1 MVQFVQKEVTILKKI
16 IKYVL
21 IGFVGLLVLGAI
33 FGGSS
38 KDKGAENKATAK
50 PEAQKAPEV
59 QKVEIL
65 AFVKEFDDNQLSAED
80 KYKGKYV
87 EFTGYIKNISED
99 ITGSPFLSINPKS
112 DQYYFGT
119 YIQCF
124 FKDKSELTALKN
136 GQRATVQGKV
146 DSQTLG
152 NIMVKDCKVVTQ

>member
-1 MVQFVQKEVTILKKI
+1 MKKLF
-16 IKYVL
+16 KYIL
-21 IGFVGLLVLGAI
+21 IGFVGLLVLGAV

-38 KDKGAENKATAK
+38 KDKGTENKATTK

-65 AFVKEFDDNQLSAED
+65 TFVKEFDENQLSAED

-87 EFTGYIKNISED
+87 EFSGYIKNISED
-99 ITGSPFLSINPKS
+99 ITGSPYLSINPKP

-119 YIQCF
+119 YVQCF

-136 GQRATVQGKV
+136 GQKITVQGKV

-152 NIMVKDCKVVTQ
+152 NILIKDCKVVTQ